1 MKRLSLLLLCA
12 SLAAAAARASSPLVH
27 EEMWQGLSISL
38 HSANSG
44 SINPVHFSA
53 RIDGDA
59 ILDTVVSVEGI
70 VTAVEVA
77 DLDRDGFPEIYAF
90 VASVGSGSYG
100 SIVAFASNRNRSMT
114 PVHQLPLAEG
124 SSALQGYMGHD
135 RFRVL
140 PRSIERS
147 FPVYRPGDT
156 NAGPSGGRRRLE
168 YELVA
173 GETGWLLQ
181 PRY

>member
-1 MKRLSLLLLCA
+1 MKGLSLLILCA
-12 SLAAAAARASSPLVH
+12 SFAAVVARASSPLVH

-70 VTAVEVA
+70 VTAVEVT
-77 DLDRDGFPEIYAF
+77 DLDGDGFPEVYAF

-114 PVHQLPLAEG
+114 PVQQLPVAAG
-124 SSALQGYMGHD
+124 SSVLQGYMGHD

-140 PRSIERS
+140 VRSIERS

-156 NAGPSGGRRRLE
+156 NASPSGGRRRLE

>member
-1 MKRLSLLLLCA
+1 MKGLGLLLLCV
-12 SLAAAAARASSPLVH
+12 SFAAVVARASSPLVH

-70 VTAVEVA
+70 VTAVEVT
-77 DLDRDGFPEIYAF
+77 DLDQDGFPEVYAF

-135 RFRVL
+135 QFRVL

-147 FPVYRPGDT
+147 FPVYLPGDT
-156 NAGPSGGRRRLE
+156 NASPSGGRRRLE

>member
-12 SLAAAAARASSPLVH
+12 SLAAAAARASSPLAH
-27 EEMWQGLSISL
+27 EEIWQGLSISL

-70 VTAVEVA
+70 VTAVKVA

-114 PVHQLPLAEG
+114 PVHQLPVAEG

-156 NAGPSGGRRRLE
+156 NASPIGGRRRLE

-181 PRY
+181 PRD

>member
-1 MKRLSLLLLCA
+1 MKGLGLLLLCV
-12 SLAAAAARASSPLVH
+12 SFAAVVARASSPLVH
-27 EEMWQGLSISL
+27 EEIWQGLSISL

-70 VTAVEVA
+70 VTAVEVT
-77 DLDRDGFPEIYAF
+77 DLDQDGFPEIYAF
-90 VASVGSGSYG
+90 VTSVGSGSYG

-114 PVHQLPLAEG
+114 PVHQLPVAEG
-124 SSALQGYMGHD
+124 SSVLQGYMGHD

-140 PRSIERS
+140 ARSIERS
-147 FPVYRPGDT
+147 FPVYRLGDT
-156 NAGPSGGRRRLE
+156 NASPSGGRRRLE